1 MQAFNRFTTLWL
13 SCSLA
18 LLAGE
23 GSLQTKNYLSTTKQ
37 KTYELEY
44 EKNEASYSILRDSWI
59 APLQLNY
66 SYTKTNPYSDVQTNQ
81 SASLR
86 LRQPIF
92 QSGGIYFGIKY
103 AQALKKYSDY
113 SVKVAEYKAMG
124 SILSLLM
131 QIEQTSLKIEKQKL
145 LILNAEI
152 NLEQKKEQYLS
163 GQLDASYLDSAII
176 DKNLAEQMLYDL
188 ESAKERLVSSF
199 IIMSDKEYKTLP
211 LPHFERLTKDDFLKH
226 NFVMK
231 QKDAQIKMES
241 ENHNVTITKYL
252 PSVNLVGGYNWTK
265 NENPAMLLGDTER
278 DYYDYGIAVNMPLS
292 INSLKDVESSKI
304 EYLKAKL
311 SAQDKV
317 LEVGLLYDQVMQN
330 VKNLD
335 KKRNLSHQNITLREK
350 LFEDTKRLFE
360 AGYKTQYDVDLLK
373 NSLEIEKLNL
383 SIYSIETDI
392 TLLPL
397 YEIYER

>member
-1 MQAFNRFTTLWL
+1 MQVLNRFTTLWL

-18 LLAGE
+18 LLASE
-23 GSLQTKNYLSTTKQ
+23 GSSQTKNYLSTTKQ

-44 EKNEASYSILRDSWI
+44 KKNEASYSILRDSWI
-59 APLQLNY
+59 APIQLNY
-66 SYTKTNPYSDVQTNQ
+66 SYIKTNPYDVVQTNQ
-81 SASLR
+81 SASVR

-124 SILSLLM
+124 SVLSLLM
-131 QIEQTSLKIEKQKL
+131 NIKQTSLKIKKQKL
-145 LILNAEI
+145 LILNAKI

-163 GQLDASYLDSAII
+163 GQLDASYLDGAII
-176 DKNLAEQMLYDL
+176 EKNLAEQMLYDL

-199 IIMSDKEYKTLP
+199 TTMSDKEYITLL
-211 LPHFERLTKDDFLKH
+211 LPHFERMKKDDFLAH

-231 QKDAQIKMES
+231 QKNAQVDMQS
-241 ENHNVTITKYL
+241 ENHNVTTTKYL

-265 NENPAMLLGDTER
+265 NENPAMPIGASER
-278 DYYDYGIAVNMPLS
+278 DYYDYGVAINLPLS
-292 INSLKDVESSKI
+292 INSFKDVQSSKI

-311 SAQDKV
+311 SAKDKV
-317 LEVGLLYDQVMQN
+317 LEVGLLYDQVMLS

-335 KKRNLSHQNITLREK
+335 KKLGLSHQNITLREK
-350 LFEDTKRLFE
+350 LLEDTKRLFE
-360 AGYKTQYDVDLLK
+360 AGYKTHYDVNLLE
-373 NSLEIEKLNL
+373 NSLAIEKLNL
-383 SIYSIETDI
+383 SIYNIETNI